1 MAACPCPQV
10 QPSLPPSSPSSSGT
24 LDVRSSSL
32 LWCPGSGTASSGGA
46 SAWEVDIS
54 KIQFEREVGSGSFGK
69 VR

>member
-10 QPSLPPSSPSSSGT
+10 QPSLPPSSPSSPHA

-32 LWCPGSGTASSGGA
+32 WSPGSGTASSGGA

-54 KIQFEREVGSGSFGK
+54 EIQFEREVGSGSFGK